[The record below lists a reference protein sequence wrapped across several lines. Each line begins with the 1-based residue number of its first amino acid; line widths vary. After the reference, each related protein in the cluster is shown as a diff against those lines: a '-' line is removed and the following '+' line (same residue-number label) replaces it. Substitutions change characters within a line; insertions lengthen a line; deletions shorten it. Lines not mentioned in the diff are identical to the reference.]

1 MDALESPD
9 APHQTVER
17 LVGVYRVLKPHLV
30 ATYERHLAL
39 ANGVYE
45 PPTRRIL
52 TRCLEDERG
61 HIVAGETVL
70 RHLTRGGALTE
81 RAAAWRLA
89 LITRLRAA
97 AGVTGDVLSAPDG
110 EPATAECAG
119 ESAEAEEFIR
129 LETAVT
135 RWPMPDDLATAV
147 RAFGSALVARDTAGI
162 DRWLG
167 RGVAGRAEVQPAI
180 RARFAESRIVACAR
194 IGEQR
199 VVKLRL
205 DGPGTSL
212 VLFTRWAPGDDGWR
226 VEAIEP
232 IAAPPA

>member
-1 MDALESPD
+1 

-39 ANGVYE
+39 ANWVYE

-52 TRCLEDERG
+52 TRCLEDERR

-70 RHLTRGGALTE
+70 RHLTRSAALTE
-81 RAAAWRLA
+81 RAAAWRFT
-89 LITRLRAA
+89 LITRLGAA
-97 AGVTGDVLSAPDG
+97 AGVTGDGLSAPDG
-110 EPATAECAG
+110 EPATVAVEG

-129 LETAVT
+129 LETAAT

-147 RAFGSALVARDTAGI
+147 RAFGSALVARDAAGV
-162 DRWLG
+162 DRWLD
-167 RGVAGRAEVQPAI
+167 RGLAGSAEIEAAI
-180 RARFAESRIVACAR
+180 SRARFAESRIVAFAR
-194 IGEQR
+194 IGGQR

-205 DGPGTSL
+205 DGPGTSI
-212 VLFTRWAPGDDGWR
+212 VLFTRWVSGDLGWR
-226 VEAIEP
+226 VAAIEP
-232 IAAPPA
+232 IAPPSA